1 MTSMQREPKENDRYS
16 IRAVSRALDVLE
28 AFSAEAPALSLMEVS
43 ERVGLNPSTTFRL
56 LATLESRG
64 YVEHDEAT
72 GRYRVGV
79 AVLRPTSTFLAHL
92 NVRERVYPFLVDLRD
107 STRETVHL
115 TVLDPRTMEV
125 IYLEKLEG
133 LQPIGLMSS
142 RVGGRS
148 PAYCTAVGKALLAY
162 QEPDVVR
169 SFFSKNGMRHF
180 TPNTITSVHAL
191 MDELARVRECGYAL
205 DNAEHEEDVMCVA
218 VPLWNHLHREVAAVS
233 VSGPVERLTRAI
245 RDNALIQHVLTVGRL
260 ASRRL
265 GAPPHKEEVPLRR
278 PASESARR
286 SEVEAL

>member
-1 MTSMQREPKENDRYS
+1 MQTESTENERYHV
-16 IRAVSRALDVLE
+16 RAVLRALDVLE
-28 AFSAEAPALSLMEVS
+28 AFSTETPALSLMEIS

-72 GRYRVGV
+72 GRYRVGA

-107 STRETVHL
+107 TSRETVHL

-148 PAYCTAVGKALLAY
+148 PAYCTAVGKALLAC

-169 SFFSKNGMRHF
+169 SFFSRNGMNRF
-180 TPNTITSVHAL
+180 TANTITTVDAL
-191 MDELARVRECGYAL
+191 MAELESVRERGYAL

-218 VPLWNHLHREVAAVS
+218 VPLWNHLRMAVAAVS

-245 RDNALIQHVLTVGRL
+245 RDGALIQHVLTVGRL
-260 ASRRL
+260 ASRQL
-265 GAPPHKEEVPLRR
+265 GAPVEGEEMPFRR
-278 PASESARR
+278 PAPESARR

>member
-1 MTSMQREPKENDRYS
+1 MRPMQTESTDNERYHV
-16 IRAVSRALDVLE
+16 RAVLRALDVLE
-28 AFSAEAPALSLMEVS
+28 AFSTDDPALSLMEVS

-56 LATLESRG
+56 LATLQSRG

-107 STRETVHL
+107 ASRETVHL

-162 QEPDVVR
+162 QDPAVVR
-169 SFFSKNGMRHF
+169 AFFTRNGMRRF
-180 TPNTITSVHAL
+180 TANTITTVDAL
-191 MDELARVRECGYAL
+191 MGELESVRERGYAL
-205 DNAEHEEDVMCVA
+205 DNAEHEDDVMCVA
-218 VPLWNHLHREVAAVS
+218 IPLWNHLRMAVAAIS
-233 VSGPVERLTRAI
+233 VSGPVDRMTRAI
-245 RDNALIQHVLTVGRL
+245 RDDGLVERVLAVGKM
-260 ASRRL
+260 ASRQL
-265 GAPPHKEEVPLRR
+265 GAA

-286 SEVEAL
+286 SGVLHPA

>member
-1 MTSMQREPKENDRYS
+1 MQTEPAENERYHV
-16 IRAVSRALDVLE
+16 RAVLRALDVLE
-28 AFSAEAPALSLMEVS
+28 AFSTENPALSLMEVS

-56 LATLESRG
+56 LATLQSRG

-107 STRETVHL
+107 ATRETVHL

-162 QEPDVVR
+162 QDPAAVR
-169 SFFSKNGMRHF
+169 AFFSRSGLKRF
-180 TPNTITSVHAL
+180 TANTITSVDAL
-191 MDELARVRECGYAL
+191 LDELGQVRERGYAL

-218 VPLWNHLHREVAAVS
+218 IPLWNHLQAAVAAIS
-233 VSGPVERLTRAI
+233 VSGPVDRMTRAI
-245 RDNALIQHVLTVGRL
+245 RDDGLVERVLMVGKMASRQLGAAPGGESAQQRL
-260 ASRRL
+260 AM
-265 GAPPHKEEVPLRR
+265 PHRTV
-278 PASESARR
+278 
-286 SEVEAL
+286 

>member
-1 MTSMQREPKENDRYS
+1 MSQMQTDATENERYHV
-16 IRAVSRALDVLE
+16 RAVLRALDVLE
-28 AFSAEAPALSLMEVS
+28 AFSTDCPALSLMEIS
-43 ERVGLNPSTTFRL
+43 GRVGLNPSTTFRL
-56 LATLESRG
+56 LATLQSRG

-107 STRETVHL
+107 ATRETVHL

-162 QEPDVVR
+162 QDPAAVR
-169 SFFSKNGMRHF
+169 AFFSRSGLKRF
-180 TPNTITSVHAL
+180 TANTITSVDAL
-191 MDELARVRECGYAL
+191 LAELERVRECGYAL

-218 VPLWNHLHREVAAVS
+218 IPLWNHLQAAVAAIS
-233 VSGPVERLTRAI
+233 VSGPVDRMTRAV
-245 RDNALIQHVLTVGRL
+245 RDDGLVERVLAVGKMASRQLGATPSGASAQQRL
-260 ASRRL
+260 AM
-265 GAPPHKEEVPLRR
+265 PHRAV
-278 PASESARR
+278 
-286 SEVEAL
+286 

>member
-1 MTSMQREPKENDRYS
+1 METELTDNERYHV
-16 IRAVSRALDVLE
+16 RAVLRALDVLE
-28 AFSAEAPALSLMEVS
+28 AFSADNPALSLMEVS

-56 LATLESRG
+56 LATLQSRG

-107 STRETVHL
+107 ATRETVHL

-148 PAYCTAVGKALLAY
+148 PAYCTAVGKALLAH
-162 QEPDVVR
+162 QDPAVVR
-169 SFFSKNGMRHF
+169 AFFSKSGLKRF
-180 TPNTITSVHAL
+180 TPNTITTVDAL
-191 MDELARVRECGYAL
+191 LAELEQVRERGYAL

-218 VPLWNHLHREVAAVS
+218 IPLWNHLQTAVAAIS
-233 VSGPVERLTRAI
+233 VSGPVDRMTRAI
-245 RDNALIQHVLTVGRL
+245 RDDGLVERVLAVGKM
-260 ASRRL
+260 ASRQL
-265 GAPPHKEEVPLRR
+265 GAVPSGGVAHWR
-278 PASESARR
+278 PVAARR
-286 SEVEAL
+286 TT